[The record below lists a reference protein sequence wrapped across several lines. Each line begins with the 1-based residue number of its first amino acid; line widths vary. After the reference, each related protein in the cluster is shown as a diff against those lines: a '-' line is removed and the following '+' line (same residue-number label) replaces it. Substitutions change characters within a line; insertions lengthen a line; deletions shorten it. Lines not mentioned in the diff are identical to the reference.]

1 MNDWSRRNFLKL
13 GLSGLSLP
21 QFLTLRAQGVVSQRK
36 AAAQGFGS
44 AKSCIVL
51 FAWGGLSHL
60 DTFDMK
66 PNAPAN
72 VRSQFK
78 EIGTDVP
85 GIRIGEH
92 LPGFA
97 RMMKEWAVVRSA
109 HHNAPSHRSGAYWN
123 LTGHEPP
130 NTSGNWPASRDD
142 WPSLGSMVWEALG
155 GGRGPIPGAVA
166 LPYTLYD
173 GGVANGQDGGFLGLG
188 RDPVVLRP
196 TGKKLREYGGVSPT
210 SGRVDLGLPDG
221 LDAKRLDGRRGLMLN
236 LEAGAAKVGQ
246 AESNAVVRSRDRA
259 LDMLLS
265 PKARDAFD
273 LEKESAKTREQY
285 GMHICGQ
292 SLLTARRL
300 VEAGVPIATVYCAA
314 GDLNGSK
321 GDHFDTHANNFNRLK
336 DNMLPPLDQAASA
349 LIADLKARGLLE
361 ETLVVLLTEFGRTPK
376 INGGAGRDHFPD
388 CYSVAY
394 AGAGIQ
400 GGQLYGSSDNLGA
413 KPAEKGCG
421 PADLHATIFHALG
434 IDPGH
439 MIMDRNSRPLP
450 LCDGKPLPLFT

>member
-1 MNDWSRRNFLKL
+1 MNSWDRRSFLKI
-13 GLSGLSLP
+13 GLSGLTLP
-21 QFLTLRAQGVVSQRK
+21 QFLAIRAHSSDSK
-36 AAAQGFGS
+36 SKSASHGFGS

-66 PNAPAN
+66 PDAPAN
-72 VRSQFK
+72 VRSRFK
-78 EIGTDVP
+78 EIPTDVP

-97 RMMKEWAVVRSA
+97 RMMKDWAVVRSA

-130 NTSGNWPASRDD
+130 NLSGNWPASRSD

-155 GGRGPIPGAVA
+155 DGRGPIPGAVA

-196 TGKKLREYGGVSPT
+196 TGENLKKYGGKSPT
-210 SGRVDLGLPDG
+210 SGRVDLELPEG
-221 LDAKRLDGRRGLMLN
+221 LDARRLTGRRDLMLS
-236 LEAGAAKVGQ
+236 LEAGASKVEKT
-246 AESNAVVRSRDRA
+246 ESNAVVRSRERA
-259 LDMLLS
+259 LDMLLNS
-265 PKARDAFD
+265 KARNAFD
-273 LEKESAKTREQY
+273 LEKESVKTREQY
-285 GMHICGQ
+285 GLHICGQ
-292 SLLTARRL
+292 SVLTARRL
-300 VEAGVPIATVYCAA
+300 IEAGVPVATVYCAA

-321 GDHFDTHANNFNRLK
+321 GDHFDTHADNFNRLK
-336 DNMLPPLDQAASA
+336 NNMLPPLDQAASA
-349 LIADLKARGLLE
+349 LIADLKVRGLLE

-388 CYSVAY
+388 CYSVAF
-394 AGAGIQ
+394 AGASIH
-400 GGQLYGSSDNLGA
+400 GGQIYGASDNMGA
-413 KPAEKGCG
+413 NPAEKGCG
-421 PADLHATIFHALG
+421 PADLHATVFHALG
-434 IDPGH
+434 IDPAH
-439 MIMDRNSRPLP
+439 QIMDRDNRPLP
-450 LCDGKPLPLFT
+450 LCDGKPLPLFA

>member
-1 MNDWSRRNFLKL
+1 MNGGSRRNFIKL
-13 GLSGLSLP
+13 GLSGLSLS
-21 QFLTLRAQGVVSQRK
+21 QFLAIRSHGIQVDPKSAVR
-36 AAAQGFGS
+36 GFGS

-66 PNAPAN
+66 PDAPSN
-72 VRSQFK
+72 VRSRFK
-78 EIGTDVP
+78 EMATDVP

-130 NTSGNWPASRDD
+130 NLSGNWPASRSD
-142 WPSLGSMVWEALG
+142 WPCLGSMVWEALG
-155 GGRGPIPGAVA
+155 DGRGPIPGAVA

-196 TGKKLREYGGVSPT
+196 TGKKLRQYGGKSPS
-210 SGRVDLGLPDG
+210 SGRVNLNLPEG
-221 LDAKRLDGRRGLMLN
+221 LDAERLNGRRRLMLN
-236 LEAGAAKVGQ
+236 LEAGALTVGQ
-246 AESNAVVRSRDRA
+246 AESRAVVNSRERA
-259 LDMLLS
+259 LDMLLNS
-265 PKARDAFD
+265 KARDAFD
-273 LEKESAKTREQY
+273 LEKESAKARESY
-285 GMHICGQ
+285 GLHVCGQ
-292 SLLTARRL
+292 SVLTARRL
-300 VEAGVPIATVYCAA
+300 IEAGVPIATVYCAA

-336 DNMLPPLDQAASA
+336 NNMLPPLDQAATA

-400 GGQLYGSSDNLGA
+400 GGQLYGASDNMGA
-413 KPAEKGCG
+413 KPVDKGCS

-434 IDPGH
+434 IDPAR
-439 MIMDRNSRPLP
+439 MVMDRDRRPLP
-450 LCDGKPLPLFT
+450 LCDGKPLPLFS